1 MTEPPLL
8 IPVDASPFHLRV
20 RHLWT
25 EMGEARADG
34 GKRKSGEEESEGTR
48 EKEQGRILLFLCL
61 LSFSSPRSFLYS
73 SPLSSGI
80 NNGLPLLPWQLSKR

>member
-25 EMGEARADG
+25 EM
-34 GKRKSGEEESEGTR
+34 EEPRWWKEKEQSEGIGRNERQR
-48 EKEQGRILLFLCL
+48 EREQGRILLSLLL
-61 LSFSSPRSFLYS
+61 LSSFV
-73 SPLSSGI
+73 PLFFATLVGD
-80 NNGLPLLPWQLSKR
+80 